1 MRQTISLEKILLDF
15 ESFLTKKSYFLYD
28 IINKTQIQNIVK
40 TEHFNNLNE
49 LCREMFYAS
58 NYENK
63 EFIVQNKNE
72 YQLIKIYF
80 AWIFNDYL
88 EEVNIDISNE
98 ELVNNNDVNIDYL
111 TLFEEWLNIDKEE
124 IRNLFY
130 DKKYFILKE

>member
-15 ESFLTKKSYFLYD
+15 ESFLTKKNYFLYD
-28 IINKTQIQNIVK
+28 IINKTQIQNIIK

-111 TLFEEWLNIDKEE
+111 PLFEEWLNIDKEE

>member
-15 ESFLTKKSYFLYD
+15 ESFLTKKNYFLYD
-28 IINKTQIQNIVK
+28 IINKTQIQNIIK

-111 TLFEEWLNIDKEE
+111 SLFEEWLNIDKEE

>member
-15 ESFLTKKSYFLYD
+15 ESFLTKKNYFLYD
-28 IINKTQIQNIVK
+28 IINKTQIQNIIK

>member
-1 MRQTISLEKILLDF
+1 MRQTISLEKILVDF
-15 ESFLTKKSYFLYD
+15 ESFLTKKNYFLYD
-28 IINKTQIQNIVK
+28 IINKTQIQNIIK

-111 TLFEEWLNIDKEE
+111 SLFEEWLNIDKEE

>member
-15 ESFLTKKSYFLYD
+15 ESFLTKKNYFLYD
-28 IINKTQIQNIVK
+28 IINKTQIQNITK